1 MSFFLISLVDS
12 DDVVSQLNEDESL
25 MFLCSKRIGTL
36 LVDNSSAVELSHED
50 RRELDSLPEPSRIFL
65 VNLFAKVSKGPFGE
79 FVGVPYETD
88 DRRLFED
95 RSGVLLLSSM

>member
-1 MSFFLISLVDS
+1 MIFFLIFLVDS

-25 MFLCSKRIGTL
+25 MLRCSTRMGTL
-36 LVDNSSAVELSHED
+36 LIEKSSAVELSHED
-50 RRELDSLPEPSRIFL
+50 LRELDSLPELSRIYL

-88 DRRLFED
+88 NRRLFEE
-95 RSGVLLLSSM
+95 RSGVLFLSGV